1 MTARRDFLCALAAA
15 SIAPAAHARDPVSR
29 VGYLSNGADTAAL
42 ARKLAAHGYVEG
54 KNLRF
59 ELRVVDAWRQ
69 EDALA
74 AELVAARPHALVTW
88 GITNVR
94 ALARH
99 TRTIPI
105 VCGETADPVGLGLAK
120 SLARPGGNITGLSA
134 GIPEVAPILVGLM
147 RSVRPGLRRIAV
159 IVNDDGRDARQGWGA
174 VLAAMKAAAAEAG
187 IEWGVEPV
195 ESLDALERL
204 VDRLDPASTML
215 YLLRVPRSME
225 RAGAVQLALRRRM
238 ACTSASADLVRAGA
252 IMHYSID
259 HSDPLA
265 RVAALIDKVLRGADP
280 AGTPFE
286 LPDRTT
292 FIVNRATAR
301 AIGVTLPP
309 EIIVR
314 ATEILG

>member
-1 MTARRDFLCALAAA
+1 MNARRGFLCTLVAA
-15 SIAPAAHARDPVSR
+15 SLAPAAHARDPVSR
-29 VGYLSNGADTAAL
+29 VGYLSNGANTAAL

-54 KNLRF
+54 RNLRF
-59 ELRVVDAWRQ
+59 ELRVATDPQQV
-69 EDALA
+69 DALA
-74 AELVAARPHALVTW
+74 AELVAARPHVLVAW

-120 SLARPGGNITGLSA
+120 TLARPGGNITGLSA

-147 RSVRPGLRRIAV
+147 RTVRPGLRRIAV
-159 IVNDDGRDARQGWGA
+159 IVREDGRDARQGWGA
-174 VLAAMKAAAAEAG
+174 VLGAMKAAAVEAG

-195 ESLDALERL
+195 GSLDAIERL
-204 VDRLDPASTML
+204 FDRLDPAGTML
-215 YLLRVPRSME
+215 YVLGVPRSME
-225 RAGAVQLALRRRM
+225 RAEAVQLAMRRRM
-238 ACTSASADLVRAGA
+238 ACTSASADLARAGA
-252 IMHYSID
+252 LMHYSID
-259 HSDPLA
+259 HADPLA
-265 RVAALIDKVLRGADP
+265 RVAALVDKLLRGADP
-280 AGTPFE
+280 AETPFE

-309 EIIVR
+309 EVLAR
-314 ATEILG
+314 ATEVLG